1 VNAIINS
8 IKGFFARHLMTMT
21 LFVLILTFLAGLLYP
36 MSIITIP
43 SGHIGVLWRR
53 FGGGTDLTTVW
64 EEGIHL
70 IAPYDELI
78 IYDARLLQIE
88 HDFDVLSNDGLT
100 MTVNI
105 AVRFRVIRENTPILH
120 KYVGTNYT
128 NVLILPEIGSQA
140 RGVFA
145 QYAPD
150 EIYTNRAEIQQ
161 KIEFAVRDNLTN
173 EFNPDSL
180 INVEYIQLEDVLI
193 RSIQLPPE
201 VQASII
207 RKVEQYHLSLEYV
220 HRLNRERSEAERREI
235 EANGIRKF
243 QEIIGEGITQAY
255 LQWKGIDATLQLAQS
270 NNAKIVIIG
279 SGSSGMP
286 LILGNLDN
294 AVAGSGQIPVTP
306 GPPTV
311 AAARTSGLT
320 ELLPPPLRLSTPPD
334 ETGER
339 PQPAIAV
346 PEHSPAQPQ
355 GPRR

>member
-1 VNAIINS
+1 MGA
-8 IKGFFARHLMTMT
+8 K
-21 LFVLILTFLAGLLYP
+21 FLHWN
-36 MSIITIP
+36 P
-43 SGHIGVLWRR
+43 SPAVGM
-53 FGGGTDLTTVW
+53 TTVW

-140 RGVFA
+140 RRVFA

-207 RKVEQYHLSLEYV
+207 RK
-220 HRLNRERSEAERREI
+220 
-235 EANGIRKF
+235 
-243 QEIIGEGITQAY
+243 
-255 LQWKGIDATLQLAQS
+255 
-270 NNAKIVIIG
+270 
-279 SGSSGMP
+279 
-286 LILGNLDN
+286 
-294 AVAGSGQIPVTP
+294 
-306 GPPTV
+306 
-311 AAARTSGLT
+311 
-320 ELLPPPLRLSTPPD
+320 
-334 ETGER
+334 
-339 PQPAIAV
+339 
-346 PEHSPAQPQ
+346 
-355 GPRR
+355 